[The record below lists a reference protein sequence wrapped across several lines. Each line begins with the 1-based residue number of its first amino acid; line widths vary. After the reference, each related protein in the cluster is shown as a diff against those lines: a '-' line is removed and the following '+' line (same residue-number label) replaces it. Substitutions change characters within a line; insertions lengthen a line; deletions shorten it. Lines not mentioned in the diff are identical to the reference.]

1 VLRVSLQQRRSRLD
15 ELLDQIRELAA
26 AEYQR
31 GVRDALARVVDVAQ
45 VSGKSMRVR
54 APHGAARALVER
66 VLKSGPRT
74 IREIREAAKTEA
86 EKLVSYQTARLE
98 LERGKKEK
106 RYRNAKGKWSFHS

>member
-1 VLRVSLQQRRSRLD
+1 MGLQPRQSKLED
-15 ELLDQIRELAA
+15 LLAQIRDLAA

-45 VSGKSMRVR
+45 VSGQAIRVR
-54 APHGAARALVER
+54 APRGAARALIER

-74 IREIREAAKTEA
+74 IREIREAAKTDA
-86 EKLVSYQTARLE
+86 EKIVSYQTARLE

-106 RYRNAKGKWSFHS
+106 RYRNANGKWSITG